1 MGDFITTSDLPSN
14 LPVKKKAEVRIPEAI
29 KNNRRLYEVLP
40 DNSWK
45 GRRCF
50 IIGGGPSLR
59 NFDFSQLKGELVI
72 AVNRAFEKVDAAIII
87 SQDARFWG
95 WIETEKLGKDAKRK
109 FNEYKGLK
117 VWIQTTWTQGGGF
130 PFPEDIHTIK
140 STGSREMVFNSKNG
154 LPSCTNSGLNAL
166 CLAVCLGANPIYLLG
181 FDMKGE
187 KGKAA
192 WWHSGYPEVQNEEM
206 YKRLMVP
213 NFELFAS
220 SIKKAGFKVINL
232 NTDSELK
239 CFEFGKFEDIKKV
252 KRPLITGCYTKD
264 TKYEDEIKRLEK
276 SLIKFGL
283 EYYFEGIENTG
294 DWRKNCHQKVRF
306 VQRCLDKF
314 DCDIIQMDSDCEVL
328 KFPELFEQL
337 QEYDIGAHVTPSEDF
352 HLKKWHT
359 ATDLHNVSVLYLK
372 NNTKVKKLVEAWV
385 KRDATLEDHIDDIS
399 FSKAL
404 KEFKKFE
411 EIKEIKFP
419 DRYVHI
425 YDRPLKE
432 EPVIELYQASR
443 RLRYT
448 VASDK
453 KK

>member
-1 MGDFITTSDLPSN
+1 MGEFITMSDLPSD
-14 LPVKKKAEVRIPEAI
+14 LLTRKEVKTHIPGVI
-29 KNNRRLYEVLP
+29 KNNHGLYEVLP

-45 GRRCF
+45 NRRCF

-59 NFDFSQLKGELVI
+59 GFDFSQLKGELVI
-72 AVNRAFEKVDAAIII
+72 AVNRGFEKVDAAIMV
-87 SQDARFWG
+87 SQDVRLWG
-95 WIETEKLGKDAKRK
+95 WIETGKLGEDCKRK
-109 FNEYKGLK
+109 FNDFKGLK
-117 VWIQTTWTQGGGF
+117 VWIRTAWMHGNDF
-130 PFPEDIHTIK
+130 PFPEDIYTIS
-140 STGSREMVFNSKNG
+140 STESREMIFNSKNG
-154 LPSCTNSGLNAL
+154 LPACTNSGLNAL
-166 CLAVCLGANPIYLLG
+166 CLAICLGANPIYLLG

-187 KGKAA
+187 KGRAA
-192 WWHSGYPEVQNEEM
+192 WFHDGYPEVQDEEM
-206 YKRLMVP
+206 YKRMMVP

-220 SIKKAGFKVINL
+220 DIKKAGFKIINL
-232 NTDSELK
+232 NPDSELK
-239 CFEFGKFEDIKKV
+239 CFEFGRFEDIKKI
-252 KRPLITGCYTKD
+252 KRPLITGCYTKN

-306 VQRCLDKF
+306 VQRCLEKF
-314 DCDIIQMDSDCEVL
+314 DRDIIQMDSDCVIL

-337 QEYDIGAHVTPSEDF
+337 QEYDIGAHVTPSENF
-352 HLKKWHT
+352 HLKRWHT

-372 NNTKVKKLVEAWV
+372 NNAKVKKLVEAWV

-404 KEFKKFE
+404 KEFKEFE
-411 EIKEIKFP
+411 EIKEIRFP

-443 RLRYT
+443 RLR
-448 VASDK
+448 DGINK
-453 KK
+453 ENK